1 MTAAL
6 PQVIHTYQTPAL
18 DSTRWR
24 LYQPREGDIVI
35 ATPVKSG
42 TTLTQEIVRQLIFL
56 DQAAAQER
64 EAPLWEISPWLDARW
79 APLEAVM
86 AGLEAQQHR
95 RFIKSHLALDGLPYF
110 PQVKYIVVGRDARDI
125 AMSLWNHYANFTE
138 TAYAISNETP
148 GLVGEPFPPCPPDI
162 HVFWQTWITRG
173 LHTWES
179 EGYPFWGNMH
189 HTQSWWN
196 YRHLDNILFVHFQD
210 LLTDRVGEIRRIAAY
225 LDIAVPD
232 DALPAMLSALDL
244 ATMREREGQR
254 SPVFQAL
261 WKEGAQ
267 TFFNKGTNG
276 RWRDV
281 LSADELRL
289 YEQKAAAVLTPD
301 CRAWLEQGRVA
312 LANQHVLSSHRDG

>member
-6 PQVIHTYQTPAL
+6 PQVIHTYHTQAL
-18 DSTRWR
+18 DSTRWQHYR
-24 LYQPREGDIVI
+24 PREGDIVI
-35 ATPVKSG
+35 CTSVKSG

-56 DQAAAQER
+56 GQDAPAQQ
-64 EAPLWEISPWLDARW
+64 EAPLWDISPWLDVRW
-79 APLEAVM
+79 APLDELL

-110 PQVKYIVVGRDARDI
+110 PQVKYIVIGRDARDV
-125 AMSLWNHYANFTE
+125 ALSLWNHYANFTD
-138 TAYAISNETP
+138 TAYAISNYTP
-148 GLVGEPFPPCPPDI
+148 GLVGEPLPRCPADF
-162 HVFWQTWITRG
+162 HAFWQTWITRG

-189 HTQSWWN
+189 HTQTWWN
-196 YRHLDNILFVHFQD
+196 YRHLDNILFVHFHD

-232 DALPAMLSALDL
+232 DALPAMLQALDL
-244 ATMREREGQR
+244 TTMREREGQR
-254 SPVFQAL
+254 SPVFQML
-261 WKEGAQ
+261 WKEGVQ
-267 TFFNKGTNG
+267 TFFNQGTNG

-289 YEQKAAAVLTPD
+289 YEEKAAQVLTPD

-312 LANQHVLSSHRDG
+312 FNGKP